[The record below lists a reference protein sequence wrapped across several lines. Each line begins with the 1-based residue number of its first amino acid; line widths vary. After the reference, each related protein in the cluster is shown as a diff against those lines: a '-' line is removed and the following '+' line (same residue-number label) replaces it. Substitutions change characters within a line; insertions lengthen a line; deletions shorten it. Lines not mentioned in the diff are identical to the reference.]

1 MNLKQKL
8 SSRKFWAMVAGVVTG
23 VATIFALDQSIV
35 ETVSGA
41 IVALGSVIVYVIAEG
56 KIDAAAVGNAAQ
68 KVQDA
73 IDAVTDPEA

>member
-8 SSRKFWAMVAGVVTG
+8 SSRKFWAMVAGVITG

-41 IVALGSVIVYVIAEG
+41 IVALGSVVVYVIAEG
-56 KIDAAAVGNAAQ
+56 RIDAAAVGNAAQ

>member
-1 MNLKQKL
+1 MELKQKL

-23 VATIFALDQSIV
+23 VTTLFALDQNV
-35 ETVSGA
+35 VNVVSGA
-41 IVALGSVIVYVIAEG
+41 VVALGSVIVYVITEG

>member
-8 SSRKFWAMVAGVVTG
+8 SSRKFWAMVAGVVAG

-41 IVALGSVIVYVIAEG
+41 IVALGSVVVYVITEG
-56 KIDAAAVGNAAQ
+56 RIDAAAVGNAAQ

-73 IDAVTDPEA
+73 IDAVTDTEA

>member
-56 KIDAAAVGNAAQ
+56 RIDAAAVGNAAQ

>member
-41 IVALGSVIVYVIAEG
+41 IVALGSVVVYVIAEG
-56 KIDAAAVGNAAQ
+56 RIDAAAVGNAAQ

>member
-23 VATIFALDQSIV
+23 VATIFALNQSIV

-41 IVALGSVIVYVIAEG
+41 IVALGSVVVYVIAEG
-56 KIDAAAVGNAAQ
+56 RIDAAAVGNAAQ
-68 KVQDA
+68 KVQNA